1 MKVNITRTNQNVLF
15 KIENP
20 TCESAFIDGS
30 EEFGGVNGGM
40 RPMEML
46 LASVAT
52 CSAFEVVRILK
63 KQKQTITDFKIEVN
77 GTRTKK
83 GTSNPFSSIDILFL
97 IRGQVELSKAERA
110 VKISTE
116 KYCSVRAS
124 LDPKIKVSHS
134 VKVNE

>member
-20 TCESAFIDGS
+20 TCEFAYIDGS

-46 LASVAT
+46 LASIAT

-63 KQKQTITDFKIEVN
+63 KQKPTIIDFKL
-77 GTRTKK
+77 K
-83 GTSNPFSSIDILFL
+83 
-97 IRGQVELSKAERA
+97 
-110 VKISTE
+110 
-116 KYCSVRAS
+116 
-124 LDPKIKVSHS
+124 
-134 VKVNE
+134 

>member
-1 MKVNITRTNQNVLF
+1 MKININRTNDNVLF
-15 KIENP
+15 KIQNP

-30 EEFGGVNGGM
+30 EEFGGVNGGL

-63 KQKQTITDFKIEVN
+63 KQKQTIIDFKMEVT
-77 GTRTKK
+77 GERTKK
-83 GTSNPFSSIDILFL
+83 GTTNPFSSIDILFL
-97 IRGQVELSKAERA
+97 VRGQVELKKVERA

-124 LDPKIKVSHS
+124 LDPKIEVTHR